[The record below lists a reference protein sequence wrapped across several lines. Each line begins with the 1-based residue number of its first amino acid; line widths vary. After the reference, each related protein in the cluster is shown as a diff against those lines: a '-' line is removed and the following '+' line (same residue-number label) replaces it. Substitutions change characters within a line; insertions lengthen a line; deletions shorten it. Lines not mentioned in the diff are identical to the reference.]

1 MIFFYFPFTSDAPQ
15 IRHWYDLTHSFLASS
30 DFPLPQQSQL
40 THIIQADIAKL
51 LLEHKTRTI
60 SQFPDVKGCF
70 KRSFIHTL
78 PPIILALVVLASFL
92 FNSSSFPS

>member
-1 MIFFYFPFTSDAPQ
+1 MIFFFISLSPLMPRKSD
-15 IRHWYDLTHSFLASS
+15 I
-30 DFPLPQQSQL
+30 
-40 THIIQADIAKL
+40 DIAKL